1 MTINF
6 SGRHFPSCIILQAI
20 RYYVSYKL
28 SYREI
33 EEILAERG
41 IDAAH
46 STTNRWVIKYA
57 PLLEHR
63 ARRKKRP
70 AAASWRMDE
79 TYINVKGQWKYY
91 YRAVDKYGDVIDFL
105 LCERRD
111 EKAARAF
118 FTKAIDHSGLPE
130 KVVIDKS
137 GANALAL
144 HNINVS
150 LCLMGKML
158 NLIEVLQIKYLNN
171 IVEQSHRRVKG
182 KMHQCLGRKSDEG
195 AKATLAGVELWSMIK
210 NGQLYNPDGLS
221 IWDEFYAL
229 AT

>member
-1 MTINF
+1 MTIKF
-6 SGRHFPSCIILQAI
+6 TGRHFPSDIILQAV

-41 IDAAH
+41 IDVDH
-46 STTNRWVIKYA
+46 STINRWVIKYA

-150 LCLMGKML
+150 LWLMGKML

-182 KMHQCLGRKSDEG
+182 KMHQCLGWKSDEG